1 MRIKYL
7 RREGGSSGM
16 LNKYPGCSVKCILCT
31 EKKEREQMGICKPFS
46 VSREVPGNWKKM
58 TKARLQTRAIRS
70 MDDPRKPAG
79 IPHRMHAARLAH
91 FKATCR

>member
-46 VSREVPGNWKKM
+46 VSREVPGNW
-58 TKARLQTRAIRS
+58 
-70 MDDPRKPAG
+70 
-79 IPHRMHAARLAH
+79 
-91 FKATCR
+91 